1 MDDDVIGKV
10 LGEFHDA
17 IVEIEI
23 AILGATA
30 PTSALIPDRD
40 LTERECVVCVV
51 FREFAVHQCAC
62 GFFVFF
68 VCRTRAHEQAHS
80 FPPSHAYDQSWRKE
94 RAQFFE

>member
-1 MDDDVIGKV
+1 MDDDVVGKM
-10 LGEFHDA
+10 LGKLHDA

-23 AILGATA
+23 AVFGAAA
-30 PTSALIPDRD
+30 PTRALIPDRD

-68 VCRTRAHEQAHS
+68 VCRTRTHEQAHPLS
-80 FPPSHAYDQSWRKE
+80 SAHAYDQSRRKE